1 MLLGRIWHVDDL
13 QKGRLLVFAQFGL
26 IIILALFPDSNNV
39 NLQAEIAGTVLLFLG
54 LILLFAGFRGLGKS
68 LTANPVPVESGT
80 LVTTGIYARLR
91 HPIYTGLLVLTMGL
105 VVSSGVWAQ
114 LIAWFGLLGLLIY
127 KMRWEETLL
136 SAKYKGYAAYKARV
150 PALLPKIGST
160 K

>member
-1 MLLGRIWHVDDL
+1 MDDF

-26 IIILALFPDSNNV
+26 ILILALFPDSKNV
-39 NLQAEIAGTVLLFLG
+39 NSQAEIAGTFLLLLG

-68 LTANPVPVESGT
+68 LTANPVPVDSGA

-91 HPIYTGLLVLTMGL
+91 HPIYMGLLVLTMGL
-105 VVSSGVWAQ
+105 VVSSGVWSQ
-114 LIAWFGLLGLLIY
+114 LIPWFGLLGLLIY

-136 SAKYKGYAAYKARV
+136 SAKYKGYASYKSRV
-150 PALLPKIGST
+150 PALFPKLGST